1 MLVGLESAYKEKDK
15 TGNESYIGEMQANF
29 LEQEPI
35 VDFDFYYNA
44 VKQIIPTIT
53 VEEVSARAKEWNTD
67 KNRTVVVSGPSENA
81 KHLTREEVTAI
92 MDKVAKKEIEP

>member
-67 KNRTVVVSGPSENA
+67 KNRQRGSRFRSV
-81 KHLTREEVTAI
+81 RECQAP
-92 MDKVAKKEIEP
+92 DPGRSNRYYG

>member
-53 VEEVSARAKEWNTD
+53 VKRYLHGLKSGIPIK
-67 KNRTVVVSGPSENA
+67 TVQ
-81 KHLTREEVTAI
+81 
-92 MDKVAKKEIEP
+92 

>member
-15 TGNESYIGEMQANF
+15 TGNESYIEEMQANF

-53 VEEVSARAKEWNTD
+53 VEEV
-67 KNRTVVVSGPSENA
+67 
-81 KHLTREEVTAI
+81 
-92 MDKVAKKEIEP
+92 